1 MCGGGVIPFI
11 VLFIHWMLWLAY
23 FPMLLDFDCIPFLFL
38 SISIML
44 LFMDWLRLIESF
56 IKHLYPCQGV

>member
-23 FPMLLDFDCIPFLFL
+23 FPMLLDFDLHTIR
-38 SISIML
+38 ISINQYYVTVYGL
-44 LFMDWLRLIESF
+44 A
-56 IKHLYPCQGV
+56 